1 MQWWKRVLFS
11 VLSIIWGFCSLDYLI
26 YAFRLLSNAG
36 KNGGDYRL
44 LQDGGKQLLGVAMFL
59 LWFVIM
65 LFYFYLIQRNST
77 QINLIEEDSK
87 SGKARVKRKWFDI
100 ILQLA
105 IILTGVLLR
114 WGYLMYFYFPNCQ

>member
-36 KNGGDYRL
+36 KIEGDYRL

-114 WGYLMYFYFPNCQ
+114 WGYLMYFYFPNC